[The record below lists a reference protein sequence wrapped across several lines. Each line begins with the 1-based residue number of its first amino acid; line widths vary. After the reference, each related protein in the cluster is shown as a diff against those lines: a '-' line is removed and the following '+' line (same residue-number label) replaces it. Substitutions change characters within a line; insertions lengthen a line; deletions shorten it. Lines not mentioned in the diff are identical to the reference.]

1 MIPNPT
7 LPVDEI
13 QLADL
18 EFWGLPRDEREGA
31 FATLRAERPVAW
43 MKEFENPLF
52 PPGPGYWSLT
62 KHEDIQIAS
71 RNPDVFCSGKGA
83 VTIADM
89 PAPFLEYFGS
99 LINMDDPKH
108 KRLRGLVSA
117 GFTARQ
123 LGKAEDQVR
132 HAAVRVVERIRD
144 KGRGDFVADV
154 AAPFPIQVI
163 CDIVGIP
170 ESQHDFVLRMT
181 NIILG
186 GSDPEYI
193 PKEKNIATEI
203 LGAGAALVEL
213 MKDLRKHRLAKPTD
227 DLTSVLTHAEID
239 GSRLTDQELG
249 SFFVLLATAG
259 NETTR
264 TALSHAVLA
273 LGQHPDQR
281 DIWAA
286 DYDGVAAT
294 AVEEIVRWAT
304 PVIMMRRT
312 ATRDT
317 ELRGQPIKA
326 GDKLILW
333 YCSGNRDE
341 DVFPD
346 PFKFDVRRSPNYH
359 VGFGGP
365 GPHYCLG
372 ANLAK
377 REIHIMMREVF
388 RLLPGLELD
397 GEPEYLLSLFIN
409 GIKHLPV
416 TWKAG

>member
-1 MIPNPT
+1 MIPNPV

-13 QLADL
+13 QLADPA
-18 EFWGLPRDEREGA
+18 FWLRPRDEREGA

-43 MKEFENPLF
+43 MKEVDNRLF
-52 PPGPGYWSLT
+52 PPGPGFWSLT
-62 KHEDIQIAS
+62 KHEDIQTAS
-71 RNPDVFCSGKGA
+71 RNPDIFCSGKGA
-83 VTIADM
+83 VTIPDM
-89 PAPFLEYFGS
+89 PQPFLEYFGS

-108 KRLRGLVSA
+108 KRLRGLVSS

-123 LGKAEDQVR
+123 LARAEDQVR
-132 HAAVRVVERIRD
+132 NAAVRVVERIRD
-144 KGRGDFVADV
+144 KGRGDFVADIS
-154 AAPFPIQVI
+154 APFPIQVI
-163 CDIVGIP
+163 CDMVGIP

-181 NIILG
+181 NTILG
-186 GSDPEYI
+186 GGDPEYI
-193 PKEKNIATEI
+193 PKEKNMAAEI
-203 LGAGAALVEL
+203 LGAGAALVDL

-227 DLTSVLTHAEID
+227 DLTSILTHAEID

-264 TALSHAVLA
+264 TALSQAILA
-273 LGQHPDQR
+273 LCRNPDQR
-281 DIWAA
+281 AIWQA
-286 DYDGVAAT
+286 DYEGVAPT

-317 ELRGQPIKA
+317 VLRGQPIKA

-341 DVFPD
+341 DIFVD
-346 PFKFDVRRSPNYH
+346 PFKFDVRRKPNDH

-377 REIHIMMREVF
+377 REIHIMLREVF
-388 RLLPGLELD
+388 RLMPGLELA
-397 GEPEYLLSLFIN
+397 GEPDYLLSLFIN
-409 GIKHLPV
+409 GIKRLPV
-416 TWKAG
+416 TWKTN